1 MYHPFVDDQVYR
13 IERQFRERQAAMAR
27 MARQLDAGR
36 PGIWAQLHMRFQQMW
51 ARAAILLIPS
61 PFPPTPRPAI
71 WGSMRHKL
79 DASPDGESCPVAYDR
94 GS

>member
-36 PGIWAQLHMRFQQMW
+36 LGIWAQVRMRFQQVW
-51 ARAAILLIPS
+51 ARTTIVPNASCDVAD
-61 PFPPTPRPAI
+61 
-71 WGSMRHKL
+71 GS
-79 DASPDGESCPVAYDR
+79 ASNIG
-94 GS
+94 

>member
-36 PGIWAQLHMRFQQMW
+36 PGIWAQLRMRFQQVW
-51 ARAAILLIPS
+51 ARAAVLPNAS
-61 PFPPTPRPAI
+61 CHAAD
-71 WGSMRHKL
+71 GS
-79 DASPDGESCPVAYDR
+79 ASHSG
-94 GS
+94 

>member
-36 PGIWAQLHMRFQQMW
+36 PGIWAQLRTRFQKVW
-51 ARAAILLIPS
+51 ARGAILPKAS
-61 PFPPTPRPAI
+61 CNAAD
-71 WGSMRHKL
+71 GS
-79 DASPDGESCPVAYDR
+79 ASNSG
-94 GS
+94 